1 MKKVYVYQIG
11 CGFFGKFGFEKL
23 LQLSK
28 KHYFV
33 EFNGIAEINPERRK
47 FIKKKAEE
55 YKTKLKIFDHT
66 FEMYKEAYQKS
77 MRLKDKN
84 KIMIY
89 DTSPSELHYSH
100 LLKSMKFGFW
110 HLTEKP
116 PALTKEEFEQELKF
130 PKKWGCD
137 FIEEENEVVLTA
149 IDYLKRNKL
158 KIKSIEIF
166 RESSIGL
173 QKILRGAFAREGIK
187 GGCLLDKSIHEIY
200 MFSFL
205 NACKQEIKNIK
216 LTKARANYLMIESLN
231 KNNFLDIFGQLKKE
245 ISKDIATAESIVE
258 GILET
263 KKSKIPFKLHSSWLG
278 ISEEGKKISNKLKK
292 LTNYEFVRKKQEEG
306 MKLPYEDFRLFILN
320 CDSVILYGEMK
331 NKKLFV
337 EKNKRIKEIQLLY
350 LKEDALY
357 RMLEKFIFKILKVK
371 ETNLENMRNIMKIIF
386 DSKEKIW
393 EDLRNKG
400 NVKEIERTKN
410 IVRKRIE
417 ELSKSSKDYI

>member
-11 CGFFGKFGFEKL
+11 CGTFGKFGFEKL

-28 KHYFV
+28 KYDFV
-33 EFNGIAEINPERRK
+33 EFKGIAEINPERRE

-55 YKTKLKIFDHT
+55 YKTKFKIFDHT
-66 FEMYKEAYQKS
+66 FEMYQKALDL
-77 MRLKDKN
+77 RDKG

-89 DTSPSELHYSH
+89 DPSPSELHYSH

-130 PKKWGCD
+130 PKKWECD

-173 QKILRGAFAREGIK
+173 QKILRGAFVREGIK
-187 GGCLLDKSIHEIY
+187 GGCLLDKSIHEVY

-216 LTKARANYLMIESLN
+216 LTKAITNYLMIESLN
-231 KNNFLDIFGQLKKE
+231 KNNFLDIFGRVENE
-245 ISKDIATAESIVE
+245 ISKDIATAESIIE

-278 ISEEGKKISNKLKK
+278 VSEE
-292 LTNYEFVRKKQEEG
+292 EG
-306 MKLPYEDFRLFILN
+306 IN
-320 CDSVILYGEMK
+320 
-331 NKKLFV
+331 
-337 EKNKRIKEIQLLY
+337 
-350 LKEDALY
+350 A
-357 RMLEKFIFKILKVK
+357 
-371 ETNLENMRNIMKIIF
+371 
-386 DSKEKIW
+386 
-393 EDLRNKG
+393 
-400 NVKEIERTKN
+400 
-410 IVRKRIE
+410 
-417 ELSKSSKDYI
+417 